1 MIKLYLINTQNK
13 IRLEDYFL
21 KKLRFYFSLAVAR
34 IIYFI
39 FKVTKLSSGTAIIGL
54 IVLKICPDFMKI
66 AAKYGLP
73 IITSSDSHKPED
85 CGSYIDEAIEYAK
98 GFGYTEGMTFDHRK
112 RIMVPLG

>member
-1 MIKLYLINTQNK
+1 
-13 IRLEDYFL
+13 
-21 KKLRFYFSLAVAR
+21 
-34 IIYFI
+34 
-39 FKVTKLSSGTAIIGL
+39 
-54 IVLKICPDFMKI
+54 MKI